1 MNYSFSDNNKITNL
15 KMLFVSS
22 IIQNITSINKLFL
35 AILFLLKALHFY
47 INSNLQVFL
56 SVNKTFT
63 SNNQSAW
70 SRNFIDS
77 RNYQLFSSDY
87 QVFSCDC
94 KNYISYNFRP
104 TPLYQKITSKYAD
117 NLSSYQMFSCNNTLF
132 MPTCVLFSSN
142 CIAHTCNNISL

>member
-1 MNYSFSDNNKITNL
+1 
-15 KMLFVSS
+15 MLFVSS

-35 AILFLLKALHFY
+35 ALLFLLKALHFY

-56 SVNKTFT
+56 SVNKTST
-63 SNNQSAW
+63 SNNQSTW
-70 SRNFIDS
+70 SRNFIDT

-117 NLSSYQMFSCNNTLF
+117 NLSSYQTFTCNNNLF

>member
-1 MNYSFSDNNKITNL
+1 
-15 KMLFVSS
+15 MLFVSS

-56 SVNKTFT
+56 SVNKTCT
-63 SNNQSAW
+63 SNNQSSW
-70 SRNFIDS
+70 SRNFLDS

-87 QVFSCDC
+87 QVFSCAC

-104 TPLYQKITSKYAD
+104 TPLYQKVTSKYAD
-117 NLSSYQMFSCNNTLF
+117 NLSSYQTFTCNNTLF

>member
-1 MNYSFSDNNKITNL
+1 
-15 KMLFVSS
+15 MLFDSS
-22 IIQNITSINKLFL
+22 IIQNNTSINKLFV
-35 AILFLLKALHFY
+35 AKLFSLNALHFN
-47 INSNLQVFL
+47 INSILQVFL
-56 SVNKTFT
+56 SVNKTFS
-63 SNNQSAW
+63 SNNQIAW
-70 SRNFIDS
+70 SRNITDS

-87 QVFSCDC
+87 QMFSCDC

-117 NLSSYQMFSCNNTLF
+117 NLTSYQTFTCNNTLF

>member
-1 MNYSFSDNNKITNL
+1 
-15 KMLFVSS
+15 MLFVSS
-22 IIQNITSINKLFL
+22 IIQNITSISKLFL

-56 SVNKTFT
+56 SVNKTF
-63 SNNQSAW
+63 SLNNQIAW
-70 SRNFIDS
+70 SRNITDS

-87 QVFSCDC
+87 QLFSCDY
-94 KNYISYNFRP
+94 KNYISYNFGF
-104 TPLYQKITSKYAD
+104 TSLYQKFTSKYAD
-117 NLSSYQMFSCNNTLF
+117 NLSSYQTFSCNNTLF